1 MSAGDQYLRLGD
13 MLLRKGLLN
22 RRKLERGLKIAQ
34 DSKRRIGDVLI
45 DLGYVTE
52 EQIAQCL
59 ADQYGFELEDLA
71 AIAPEP
77 SALAK
82 LTAEFAL
89 KWCILP
95 LEDGFKFRC
104 VVSDPVNVELTDMV
118 TMLARKPL
126 SLTIAPRNAL
136 LAAIRSAYGLPA
148 LKTPPK
154 FRRKRPPEPESVL
167 QRDRSM
173 LLEAMNFEF
182 EAEGSAR
189 RAS

>member
-1 MSAGDQYLRLGD
+1 

-22 RRKLERGLKIAQ
+22 RRKLERGLKIASE
-34 DSKRRIGDVLI
+34 SKRRIGDVLI

-52 EQIAQCL
+52 DQIAQCL
-59 ADQYGFELEDLA
+59 ADQYGFEMEDLA
-71 AIAPEP
+71 ALKPHPA
-77 SALAK
+77 ALAK

-95 LEDGFKFRC
+95 IEDEFKFRC
-104 VVSDPVNVELTDMV
+104 VVCDPVNVELTDMV
-118 TMLARKPL
+118 TMIARKPL

-136 LAAIRSAYGLPA
+136 LVAIRSAYGLPA
-148 LKTPPK
+148 VKVAPK
-154 FRRKRPPEPESVL
+154 SRRKRPPEPESIL

-182 EAEGSAR
+182 ESEQSGR